1 MLDSK
6 PYFYVDYMIPLLEK
20 VFKLMLMQFYNQPI
34 RGRGLGANER
44 VEFENEPCALYILKA
59 KSFCFDFRVVL
70 ASPDHT
76 NPNPIM
82 IWNSFISLM
91 FYSAYVRLLS
101 DFFCRS
107 IFLDELFYVL
117 GRTLGFSY
125 TDSEYNYGATK
136 IIFPIINQKI

>member
-1 MLDSK
+1 MSVILFVSCLWMQHKVHATFYMLMLDSK

-82 IWNSFISLM
+82 IWNSFISLSDVL
-91 FYSAYVRLLS
+91 FDVCPVFVGFFVVR
-101 DFFCRS
+101 FF
-107 IFLDELFYVL
+107 
-117 GRTLGFSY
+117 
-125 TDSEYNYGATK
+125 
-136 IIFPIINQKI
+136 